1 MSVYQLLTNDGDRY
15 FVVAENMESAI
26 IKLKGHIRR
35 KTDDVYNREE
45 EEDGETHVPQERRRY
60 AKVKRADFRFR
71 AEFLLT

>member
-1 MSVYQLLTNDGDRY
+1 MNVYQLFTNDRDQY

-60 AKVKRADFRFR
+60 AEVKHADFQFS
-71 AEFLLT
+71 AEFLLA